1 MKSLPSLTALA
12 SSIVLAL
19 TSATVTAATLQQKE
33 QSSKFAPEDMTQRSF
48 SNVDLLVLI
57 SGNSAASEGVS
68 KDTTDEEYAKKLEA
82 ALRAFPKSG
91 DDATLLRNRI
101 QDRLILSSNDLCE
114 DYKSNLKA
122 KQSRFNFFSGMGATL
137 LGVAGS
143 LAPHAAMAK
152 VFSALA
158 GAATGVRAEYNHD
171 YYADVT
177 AHLITKAI
185 TSARSDVLK
194 DIDKHR
200 KLTAAEY
207 TLERALADTVL
218 YHGACSLITGLEKAS
233 EAVTTMEVLTGTKA
247 ASAGVREIFKFQ
259 ALFNPPID
267 SAASGATGSETPEP
281 TKKAANK

>member
-1 MKSLPSLTALA
+1 MKSLSSLTALA

-57 SGNSAASEGVS
+57 SGNAAASEGVS
-68 KDTTDEEYAKKLEA
+68 KDTTDEDYAKKLEA

-91 DDATLLRNRI
+91 DDAKLLRNRI

-122 KQSRFNFFSGMGATL
+122 KQSRFNFFSGIGATL

-143 LAPHAAMAK
+143 LTAHAATAN

-158 GAATGVRAEYNHD
+158 GAATGVRAQYNHD

-185 TSARSDVLK
+185 TFARSDVLR

-200 KLTAAEY
+200 KLPAAEY
-207 TLERALADTVL
+207 TLERALAEAVQ

-233 EAVTTMEVLTGTKA
+233 EAVTTMDIVTGEKA
-247 ASAGVREIFKFQ
+247 AAVGVREAVKGMT
-259 ALFNPPID
+259 ASKPAATTTSTTID
-267 SAASGATGSETPEP
+267 GETPEP
-281 TKKAANK
+281 TKKAASK